1 MLQLNENE
9 YNPYYEQY
17 ILALVE
23 NGKGVIENMSDSL
36 DDIINT
42 LRSIPESRQTYKYD
56 EDKWTI
62 KELIQHII
70 DTERVFAYRSLR
82 FARKDTINLAGFDQD
97 EFNRAADANSRDFSE
112 LLEEFTLVRK
122 SSILLFKSFDNETLM
137 RIGKAS
143 DSDMSVRAAGY
154 IISGHALH
162 HIKVL
167 KERYLQ

>member
-17 ILALVE
+17 ILALIE
-23 NGKGVIENMSDSL
+23 NGKGVIKNMSDSL
-36 DDIINT
+36 DEIINT
-42 LRSIPESRQTYKYD
+42 LKSIPKTKQTYKYA

>member
-23 NGKGVIENMSDSL
+23 NGKGVFKNMSDSL
-36 DDIINT
+36 EEIINT
-42 LRSIPESRQTYKYD
+42 LKSIPKTKQTYKYA